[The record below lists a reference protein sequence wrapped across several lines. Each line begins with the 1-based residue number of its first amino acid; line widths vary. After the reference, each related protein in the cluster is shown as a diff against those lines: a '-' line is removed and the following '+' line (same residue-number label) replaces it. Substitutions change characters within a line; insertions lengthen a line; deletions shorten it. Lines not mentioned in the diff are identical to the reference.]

1 MYVGYSWCCAVD
13 APQLFLDVPL
23 SHFRVEMR
31 WSSPLVPVHPHHA
44 RLPLLCL
51 LCGGRL
57 RPCSHRVPA
66 RCAVFFFLQNYCS
79 DPKFIFVRRYTYQ
92 FERLNTSNWVAQ
104 QVVSFPVQ
112 SRSTL
117 QNPEGPDDF
126 FSACAIIFHI
136 VLFGTLYSLCGFRTE
151 YVGSFR
157 TCLLFT
163 PVSSSKTSR
172 RYLMI
177 IIAPGSSWNGIRI
190 CMYTEC
196 CGFC

>member
-1 MYVGYSWCCAVD
+1 MSENIRFDRAYINVCRIFLVLCCGRSSAFLRCTFEPFSRGNAMKFTSRPGASSSCSPTPTLSALRGAASAVL
-13 APQLFLDVPL
+13 ASCPGEV
-23 SHFRVEMR
+23 
-31 WSSPLVPVHPHHA
+31 
-44 RLPLLCL
+44 C
-51 LCGGRL
+51 C
-57 RPCSHRVPA
+57 
-66 RCAVFFFLQNYCS
+66 FFFLQNYCS

-177 IIAPGSSWNGIRI
+177 IIAPGSS
-190 CMYTEC
+190 
-196 CGFC
+196 